1 MTKRLLAGSLLLSF
15 IASFGA
21 GAHHSR
27 PAFYDMSRT
36 IEIAGE
42 ITRVQWRHPHVRYWI
57 QTDPEFG
64 GEVWELETTPPSL
77 LERQGITREIL
88 SAGTRVR
95 VAGPPSKVAEHAME
109 ASHVLLPDGRE
120 VLLHTGR
127 PPRWT
132 NNTVARAAAE
142 FDEAAIRA
150 AEVSANGIF
159 RVWSRTGLIHSQTPL
174 ERPPPRGIP

>member
-15 IASFGA
+15 IAPFGA
-21 GAHHSR
+21 DAHHSR
-27 PAFYDMSRT
+27 PAFYDMSQT

-88 SAGTRVR
+88 SAGTVSYTHLTLPTTGIRWR
-95 VAGPPSKVAEHAME
+95 SRWSAG
-109 ASHVLLPDGRE
+109 G
-120 VLLHTGR
+120 
-127 PPRWT
+127 
-132 NNTVARAAAE
+132 
-142 FDEAAIRA
+142 
-150 AEVSANGIF
+150 
-159 RVWSRTGLIHSQTPL
+159 
-174 ERPPPRGIP
+174 